1 MGHANQLREGS
12 DEVSTDS
19 EQARASAVRE
29 HAPEEDATPSDKQG
43 TDAPLA
49 GVSAGVSAEVSADPP
64 VEVSA
69 DPSAEVSA
77 DPSAADAAVR
87 VPVAP
92 PLPGLPSL
100 SGPPKVGAPL
110 VPPLFG
116 GKPPAPSAGDAPQ
129 VSSAPPSFAP
139 VRPGFVPG
147 SPVASSVHRDKSR
160 LSALLQ
166 GARGAARGSA
176 AQAIETSE
184 TSPAPEAEVEAE
196 VEVEAEAEA
205 AEASFDDGMLKIDDF
220 DAGVGHADDDVD
232 LGDYSDHEAQ
242 NVEDDLEEGR
252 PVTTSFD
259 VDLGDA
265 AEGFSDSGMPSEG
278 TVVTGTPAPE
288 EPKTGQL
295 TPRRDALFGTVLADR
310 YRVLDLIGKGGM
322 GKVYLAEHVAIGKK
336 VAIKV
341 LSQAYCH
348 RPDQVKRF
356 LREARAA
363 STIDHE
369 NVIDITDFG
378 EMPNGSVFFAMEYLQ
393 GEDVSKLLR
402 RHGRLS
408 WPRARRIILQIC
420 RALQAAHGRGIIHRD
435 VKPENCFLITRGG
448 RRDFVKVLDFGIAK
462 VVDEDR
468 KVSHTLTQA
477 GALIGTPEYMAPEQ
491 VTGEVADPRMD
502 IYSIGCIMY
511 QLLTGRLPFSDKT
524 MFGVLTQ
531 QVNMKPPPLRE
542 VAPAADIPEEVEA
555 IVLKAME
562 KTKEA
567 RYQTMLEMVEAIAA
581 APRGTAGSHGDR
593 AMTMGTSNL
602 AAAAA
607 EARKIAEAHL
617 AGHGQAGTSAQSG
630 VSPHLTGAHAALSA
644 SAALSTSTAST
655 GGAFPAGL
663 GGTGPYPS
671 FGSDSQPGIGSWDQ
685 ALDPSTTASILAGDP
700 KLLFRLAIGLGV
712 VVLVL
717 LIVLLYMLVGSS
729 DTEEEAETSA
739 VEITAGVVAGASQG
753 ESAGDSAGAEA
764 AASAASAA
772 ASTGDDGTSSTTGES
787 STTTA
792 AEAVAEPEV
801 EPVPEPVEPTQRP
814 KNVTKKKKTK
824 AVEPAPSGIVL
835 PNLDLREVS
844 QAMGKIQSDVER
856 CKSQY
861 SDPAKVKIDVT
872 FSGGTGRVTKAV
884 PVTGNPKVAAC
895 IVKAIKRKVRVS
907 RFDKTSASSRRTF

>member
-1 MGHANQLREGS
+1 MPDARFAFPVFSTVLASLGHANQLREGS
-12 DEVSTDS
+12 DAVSKDF
-19 EQARASAVRE
+19 EQATVSAVTE
-29 HAPEEDATPSDKQG
+29 HAPEEKSTPSDVLGGK
-43 TDAPLA
+43 T
-49 GVSAGVSAEVSADPP
+49 SSAEKAPIV
-64 VEVSA
+64 
-69 DPSAEVSA
+69 
-77 DPSAADAAVR
+77 
-87 VPVAP
+87 P
-92 PLPGLPSL
+92 PLPAVPSIQA
-100 SGPPKVGAPL
+100 PPRVASPV
-110 VPPLFG
+110 VPPAFTRPQPVAVDAAAARPG
-116 GKPPAPSAGDAPQ
+116 FTAPS
-129 VSSAPPSFAP
+129 PSFAA
-139 VRPGFVPG
+139 
-147 SPVASSVHRDKSR
+147 ASSGDRPALGDKSR
-160 LSALLQ
+160 FAALLR
-166 GARGAARGSA
+166 GARQTRSGSA
-176 AQAIETSE
+176 APVM
-184 TSPAPEAEVEAE
+184 SPDESQPEPEVLTERLALSDTEPAAEVPNNDDT
-196 VEVEAEAEA
+196 
-205 AEASFDDGMLKIDDF
+205 DDG
-220 DAGVGHADDDVD
+220 VD
-232 LGDYSDHEAQ
+232 LGDADQDLGEADGDDGVDLGDSSEPSENAALPSEEYSSA
-242 NVEDDLEEGR
+242 
-252 PVTTSFD
+252 TTSFD
-259 VDLGDA
+259 VDFSESVDRQGGEETSDA
-265 AEGFSDSGMPSEG
+265 
-278 TVVTGTPAPE
+278 TINIGTPAPDE
-288 EPKTGQL
+288 AKTGQL

-393 GEDVSKLLR
+393 GEDLGKLLR

-468 KVSHTLTQA
+468 KASHTLTQA

-542 VAPAADIPEEVEA
+542 VAPEADLPEEVEA

-607 EARKIAEAHL
+607 EARKIAEAHM
-617 AGHGQAGTSAQSG
+617 ASQGQAASSVQNA

-644 SAALSTSTAST
+644 SAVAAAVPT
-655 GGAFPAGL
+655 GV
-663 GGTGPYPS
+663 GGTGPYPY
-671 FGSDSQPGIGSWDQ
+671 FGSDSESGTGSWDP
-685 ALDPSTTASILAGDP
+685 AIENSAATATDP

-712 VVLVL
+712 IVMVL
-717 LIVLLYMLVGSS
+717 LLVLLYMLIVPAS
-729 DTEEEAETSA
+729 EEEADSA
-739 VEITAGVVAGASQG
+739 G
-753 ESAGDSAGAEA
+753 EQIAAAELSAGDSQVPALVK
-764 AASAASAA
+764 
-772 ASTGDDGTSSTTGES
+772 GDSEGKATTSSTGTTSGGS
-787 STTTA
+787 STTA
-792 AEAVAEPEV
+792 ADSSSGGQ
-801 EPVPEPVEPTQRP
+801 PVEPI
-814 KNVTKKKKTK
+814 VTPTPTPTPPPQTKKKKKTK
-824 AVEPAPSGIVL
+824 SKTPKPDKPSGIVL

-844 QAMGKIQSDVER
+844 QAMGKVRSDVDR
-856 CKSQY
+856 CKNQY
-861 SDPAKVKIDVT
+861 GDSGRVKIDVT
-872 FSGGTGRVTKAV
+872 FSGSTGKVIKAV
-884 PVTGNPKVAAC
+884 PVQGNKKVAECVA
-895 IVKAIKRKVRVS
+895 KAVKRKVRVS
-907 RFDKTSASSRRTF
+907 RFAKTSASSRRTF

>member
-1 MGHANQLREGS
+1 MPPLTES
-12 DEVSTDS
+12 PS
-19 EQARASAVRE
+19 EPSE
-29 HAPEEDATPSDKQG
+29 PE
-43 TDAPLA
+43 
-49 GVSAGVSAEVSADPP
+49 SAGVTE
-64 VEVSA
+64 
-69 DPSAEVSA
+69 
-77 DPSAADAAVR
+77 
-87 VPVAP
+87 
-92 PLPGLPSL
+92 
-100 SGPPKVGAPL
+100 
-110 VPPLFG
+110 
-116 GKPPAPSAGDAPQ
+116 
-129 VSSAPPSFAP
+129 
-139 VRPGFVPG
+139 
-147 SPVASSVHRDKSR
+147 R
-160 LSALLQ
+160 LSLDDRPA
-166 GARGAARGSA
+166 ARDPAARG
-176 AQAIETSE
+176 QEDHDDGVE
-184 TSPAPEAEVEAE
+184 LGDAEQDLGDADGDDGVDLGNG
-196 VEVEAEAEA
+196 VAEAEA
-205 AEASFDDGMLKIDDF
+205 DGE
-220 DAGVGHADDDVD
+220 
-232 LGDYSDHEAQ
+232 YSSA
-242 NVEDDLEEGR
+242 
-252 PVTTSFD
+252 TTSFD
-259 VDLGDA
+259 VDFSEEESDA
-265 AEGFSDSGMPSEG
+265 LESSDA
-278 TVVTGTPAPE
+278 TINIGTPAPDE
-288 EPKTGQL
+288 AKTGQL

-393 GEDVSKLLR
+393 GEDLGKLLR
-402 RHGRLS
+402 RQGRLS

-542 VAPAADIPEEVEA
+542 VAPEADLPEEVEA

-617 AGHGQAGTSAQSG
+617 ASQGQATSSAQSG

-644 SAALSTSTAST
+644 SAVAAAVVPT
-655 GGAFPAGL
+655 GA
-663 GGTGPYPS
+663 GGTGPYPY
-671 FGSDSQPGIGSWDQ
+671 FGSDSESGTGSWDP
-685 ALDPSTTASILAGDP
+685 AIENSAATGTDP
-700 KLLFRLAIGLGV
+700 KLLFRLALGLGV
-712 VVLVL
+712 VVMVL
-717 LIVLLYMLVGSS
+717 LLVLLYMLFAPPS
-729 DTEEEAETSA
+729 EEETD
-739 VEITAGVVAGASQG
+739 
-753 ESAGDSAGAEA
+753 SAGDQVVAEL
-764 AASAASAA
+764 SAANSQVPAVA
-772 ASTGDDGTSSTTGES
+772 HGDSEGDATSSTGTTSGGSSTTGGS
-787 STTTA
+787 STG
-792 AEAVAEPEV
+792 EPPAEPIV
-801 EPVPEPVEPTQRP
+801 KPTPTPPPQT
-814 KNVTKKKKTK
+814 KKKKKTK
-824 AVEPAPSGIVL
+824 SKVVKPTPPSGIVL

-844 QAMGKIQSDVER
+844 QAMGKVRSDVDR
-856 CKSQY
+856 CKNQY
-861 SDPAKVKIDVT
+861 GDSGKVKIDVT
-872 FSGGTGRVTKAV
+872 FSGSTGKVTKAV
-884 PVTGNPKVAAC
+884 PVLGNKKVAAC
-895 IVKAIKRKVRVS
+895 VAKAVKRKVRVS
-907 RFDKTSASSRRTF
+907 RFAKTSASSRRTF